1 MLLQPS
7 RLPLICIGPAEED
20 RMPASLARQTRWS
33 VCNGNR
39 MSTAGQVCPTS
50 HLQPLMHDA
59 ADRETLR
66 ATRRPAAIHHE
77 HEPRVRR
84 KFVARDRHHSPAI
97 RRLPSMLP
105 HVPSSNT
112 DDLCK
117 NPCALAHRATSR
129 LCLQTVIAS
138 ALRRIDGAA
147 SSTPSGGDPHENPTP
162 TFDEEREYGTGSS
175 RDRAAKGPKLLGV
188 RAVIA
193 KSFEL
198 INRSNLIGM
207 GVLSLELDA
216 GEDVASLGLTGLE
229 TFAIG
234 GITEGLFTKKRLH
247 VTAVGE
253 GGKETKLSVTTRIDA
268 PNEVDYFAHGGIL
281 LYMLRQLAKQ
291 G

>member
-1 MLLQPS
+1 
-7 RLPLICIGPAEED
+7 
-20 RMPASLARQTRWS
+20 
-33 VCNGNR
+33 
-39 MSTAGQVCPTS
+39 
-50 HLQPLMHDA
+50 
-59 ADRETLR
+59 
-66 ATRRPAAIHHE
+66 
-77 HEPRVRR
+77 
-84 KFVARDRHHSPAI
+84 
-97 RRLPSMLP
+97 
-105 HVPSSNT
+105 
-112 DDLCK
+112 
-117 NPCALAHRATSR
+117 
-129 LCLQTVIAS
+129 
-138 ALRRIDGAA
+138 
-147 SSTPSGGDPHENPTP
+147 
-162 TFDEEREYGTGSS
+162 
-175 RDRAAKGPKLLGV
+175 V